1 MARQQWH
8 YPKMAKSKIPAD
20 ENLGKNLHFLM
31 KENHNLRSQTQVAQR
46 TGMSQSSIG
55 RILRGEVNPSA
66 AALNRIAEE
75 FGVDVGDL
83 YLEHE
88 VFAEKHMSPRM
99 RDLKAITGAIDKF
112 ATEATRRAQ
121 GLVPL
126 FNWKL
131 VVVGD
136 APETAEWVVCP
147 TLHSDHT
154 YALDVRGLGMFDPAG
169 PISFREGDRIFVDQK
184 VQPAHKSI
192 VVVRIGDC
200 EEDTLRQLIEDGGQ
214 WLLLQLNP
222 SWPNRVTPLTK
233 DDAILGTVIAKVQT
247 FN

>member
-1 MARQQWH
+1 MAKQQWH

-20 ENLGKNLHFLM
+20 QNLGKNLHFLM

-83 YLEHE
+83 YLEHD
-88 VFAEKHMSPRM
+88 VFAEKHMSPRT
-99 RDLKAITGAIDKF
+99 RDLHALSGAIDKIT
-112 ATEATRRAQ
+112 AAAQ
-121 GLVPL
+121 RQAKGLVPL
-126 FNWKL
+126 LNWRSATTAD
-131 VVVGD
+131 VPHD
-136 APETAEWVVCP
+136 AEWVVCP
-147 TLHSDHT
+147 TLHSEFT
-154 YALDVRGLGMFDPAG
+154 YALDARGLGMFDPAG
-169 PISFREGDRIFVDQK
+169 PISFREGDRIFVDQR
-184 VQPAHKSI
+184 VQPAHRSI
-192 VVVRIGDC
+192 VVVRLGNS
-200 EEDTLRQLIEDGGQ
+200 EEATLRQLIEDGGQ

-222 SWPNRVTPLTK
+222 SWPNRVSPLTK
-233 DDAILGTVIAKVQT
+233 EDAILGTVIAKVQT